1 MGEIIARGL
10 YFPEDARWHDGAF
23 WFSDIGGRRVHRLTT
38 DGKLETVVE
47 TQDQPSGL
55 GWLPDGRLLIVS
67 MTEQRL
73 LRLDG
78 GKLVQHADMSGVAKH
93 WCNDMVVDKRGR
105 AYVGCTGAPAGAH
118 NEIVPA
124 PLIAVDP
131 DGRVSVGAP
140 NLMFPNGVVVTA
152 DNRHL
157 FVAET
162 GAARVTRFDIAEDG
176 SLSRP
181 TLHAEIPNS
190 WPDGMSI
197 DANDELWVADPLG
210 KAILHLGR
218 DGSVIQRVDMGGAVP
233 MACTIGGP
241 NGDLLMACI
250 VPELDFEGID
260 ANPSGWI
267 EVFKIESPA
276 LVN

>member
-1 MGEIIARGL
+1 MGDIIARGF

-23 WFSDIGGRRVHRLTT
+23 WFSDIGGRKVHRLTLHGT
-38 DGKLETVVE
+38 LETVVE

-67 MTEQRL
+67 MVEQKL
-73 LRLDG
+73 LRLEG

-93 WCNDMVVDKRGR
+93 WCNDMVVDNRGR
-105 AYVGCTGAPAGAH
+105 AYVGCTGAPAGANH
-118 NEIVPA
+118 EIVPS

-131 DGRVSVGAP
+131 DGRVQVGAP
-140 NLMFPNGVVVTA
+140 DLMFPNGVVVTA

-157 FVAET
+157 YVAET
-162 GAARVTRFDIAEDG
+162 GARRVTRFDVAEDG
-176 SLSRP
+176 ALSRP
-181 TLHAEIPNS
+181 TRHAELPDS

-210 KAILHLGR
+210 KAVLHLGP
-218 DGSVIQRVDMGGAVP
+218 DGRVVHRLEMPAGTP
-233 MACTIGGP
+233 MACTVGGP
-241 NGDLLMACI
+241 EGDLLMVCV

-260 ANPSGWI
+260 ANPNGWI
-267 EVFKIESPA
+267 EVFQIEA
-276 LVN
+276 LAPVG